1 MGVEISKIMSCIVT
15 CKGCSEVWSIWL
27 ELVVFTV
34 TLRIYLFCKN
44 GSPAQLR
51 MRNKV
56 GACNLFRESGMNLY
70 LVSFVGLKRERERER
85 WYQREGPAHMLTKRH
100 PFSLSLCLL
109 HLHLHHSIEIGWAF
123 WGSFFVAT
131 AAASFGWE
139 KRETIL
145 YFWYGICESYF
156 HSPPVPL
163 PTFISC

>member
-70 LVSFVGLKRERERER
+70 LVSFVGLKRERDDIK
-85 WYQREGPAHMLTKRH
+85 EGPAHMPTKRH
-100 PFSLSLCLL
+100 PFSLCLL
-109 HLHLHHSIEIGWAF
+109 HVHHGIGWAF
-123 WGSFFVAT
+123 
-131 AAASFGWE
+131 
-139 KRETIL
+139 
-145 YFWYGICESYF
+145 
-156 HSPPVPL
+156 
-163 PTFISC
+163 

>member
-1 MGVEISKIMSCIVT
+1 MSCIVT

-70 LVSFVGLKRERERER
+70 LVSFVGLKRERDDIK
-85 WYQREGPAHMLTKRH
+85 EGPAHMPTKRH
-100 PFSLSLCLL
+100 PFSLCLL
-109 HLHLHHSIEIGWAF
+109 HVHHGIGWAF
-123 WGSFFVAT
+123 WGSFFAAT
-131 AAASFGWE
+131 AAANFGWE
-139 KRETIL
+139 KRETVL
-145 YFWYGICESYF
+145 YFWYLRKLLSF
-156 HSPPVPL
+156 LPRHQHPL
-163 PTFISC
+163 PTFISCLLLQIPKKNILLLV